1 MAAHAARRL
10 LEMADNTAQI
20 LGIELLVAAQGCD
33 FHAPMISSPPLERL
47 RRLIRVEVPHLEDD
61 RILAPEIAKAT
72 ALVRSGQLVRAVGE
86 AALPVVYFNIGERL
100 GAHPI
105 SSCRHSVLPAAS
117 RLS

>member
-47 RRLIRVEVPHLEDD
+47 RGLIRAEVPHLEDD
-61 RILAPEIAKAT
+61 RILAPDIAKAA
-72 ALVRSGQLVRAVGE
+72 ALVRSGQLARAVGE
-86 AALPVVYFNIGERL
+86 AMLPIV
-100 GAHPI
+100 
-105 SSCRHSVLPAAS
+105 
-117 RLS
+117 